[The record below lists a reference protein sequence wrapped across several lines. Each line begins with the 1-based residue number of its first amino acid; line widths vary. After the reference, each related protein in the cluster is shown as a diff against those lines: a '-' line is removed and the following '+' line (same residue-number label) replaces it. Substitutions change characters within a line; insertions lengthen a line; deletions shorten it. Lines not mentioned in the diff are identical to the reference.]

1 MNRIRPTDRGE
12 KIGIKRANLTL
23 CISLLAILSLVS
35 ITRRTAYAEQ
45 PQAPCHPNPNA
56 AQDVASVTGRDDI
69 VNLPAPLKDRLA
81 QLADRP
87 HSVLPLQVYA
97 EADGSSQLFQYYL
110 LDTTGFEPNVFTTL
124 IPGINDTAQLTVT
137 GANCGLPSA
146 PFVSC
151 WSPSPAFRPIPLTRE
166 RLSTSSPIFPDC
178 SLSTMRAAGTKAG

>member
-1 MNRIRPTDRGE
+1 MSRIKPSDRMK
-12 KIGIKRANLTL
+12 KIRTKPASVALWVSGLT
-23 CISLLAILSLVS
+23 ILSLV
-35 ITRRTAYAEQ
+35 TCMENTAYAEQ
-45 PQAPCHPNPNA
+45 PPPPCHPNPNA
-56 AQDVASVTGRDDI
+56 AQDVATVTGRDDI
-69 VNLPAPLKDRLA
+69 ANLPAPLKDRLA